1 MGPQIN
7 QAMSLEK
14 ALVEIRAGAG
24 WRLGGRG
31 RPKGDVGG
39 EAMDIKCPRTNIVLR
54 ATGIVHCGKVP
65 VTNPDDLNFILG
77 KPQGRRRELVPTKL
91 SSDPD

>member
-1 MGPQIN
+1 
-7 QAMSLEK
+7 MSLEK

-39 EAMDIKCPRTNIVLR
+39 EAMDINTEESVQEQTLFLR

-77 KPQGRRRELVPTKL
+77 KPQGRRRENSFPQSYPLIPTKV
-91 SSDPD
+91 